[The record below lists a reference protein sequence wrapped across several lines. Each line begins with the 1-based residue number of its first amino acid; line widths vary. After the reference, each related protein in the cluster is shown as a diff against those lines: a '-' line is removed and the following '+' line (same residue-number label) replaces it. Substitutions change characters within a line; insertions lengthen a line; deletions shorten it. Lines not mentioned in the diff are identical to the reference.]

1 MHDRKDVYLALV
13 GEGDGF
19 QRPGRAALR
28 ARDTL
33 GIEEDRSARRALL
46 ALKMGIRAEFQKRNN
61 RARSRISCLGLFS
74 HENSSERYWY
84 FSRRPSAAVVR
95 SPSGAKFPTAI

>member
-1 MHDRKDVYLALV
+1 MHDRKDVDLALV

-28 ARDTL
+28 ARHTF
-33 GIEEDRSARRALL
+33 GIEEDRSARGALL
-46 ALKMGIRAEFQKRNN
+46 ALEMWIRAEFQKRNN

-74 HENSSERYWY
+74 HENSSERCWY
-84 FSRRPSAAVVR
+84 FSKRPSAVVVR
-95 SPSGAKFPTAI
+95 SPSGAKFPTA